1 MDLWNIY
8 LLEIPFDELSLYL
21 FHPKLGP
28 GHMWCRFPKRGT
40 NFPCRGGGGDGIR
53 KYLNSSSSEVL

>member
-1 MDLWNIY
+1 MDLSNIY

-28 GHMWCRFPKRGT
+28 GHMWSRFRKRGT
-40 NFPCRGGGGDGIR
+40 NFPCRGGGGGR
-53 KYLNSSSSEVL
+53 WYT